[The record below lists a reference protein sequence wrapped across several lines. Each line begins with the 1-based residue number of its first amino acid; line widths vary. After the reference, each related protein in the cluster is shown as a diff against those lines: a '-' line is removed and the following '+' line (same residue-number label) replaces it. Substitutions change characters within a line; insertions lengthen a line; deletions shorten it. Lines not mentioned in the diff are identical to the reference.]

1 MVLNKSKSIMLGDSA
16 ASKVYLGD
24 NVIWEGENSEQLLI
38 TVLMFQP
45 LFISSNYLNR
55 YTELP

>member
-45 LFISSNYLNR
+45 LFISNSLS
-55 YTELP
+55 